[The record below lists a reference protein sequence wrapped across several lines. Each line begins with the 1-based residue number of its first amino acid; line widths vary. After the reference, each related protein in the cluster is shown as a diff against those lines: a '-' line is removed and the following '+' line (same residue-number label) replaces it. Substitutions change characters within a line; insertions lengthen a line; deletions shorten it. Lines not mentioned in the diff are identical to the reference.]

1 MSEEIKKLKQEIYK
15 RDIQIRE
22 LQKLATKDP
31 LTGLYNRRGFEEEA
45 ARIIKDIVYT
55 RENPEARRHFN
66 VDSISILFFDIDNFK
81 KLNDIYG
88 HKVGDQTLQ
97 RVAQII
103 IGKVRTVDFVGRW
116 GGEEMVAALVGTDE
130 TEAFKKAEQ
139 IRTAIKSR
147 VKAKDDSV
155 TVSIGAASFGDS
167 TTLGEIIKRADKA
180 MYVAK
185 HNRGKDNT
193 VKFSELE
200 K

>member
-15 RDIQIRE
+15 RDIKIRE

-31 LTGLYNRRGFEEEA
+31 LTGLYNRRGFEEEVL
-45 ARIIKDIVYT
+45 RIIKDIIYA
-55 RENPEARRHFN
+55 RGNPEVRRHFN

-81 KLNDIYG
+81 KLNDTYG

-103 IGKVRTVDFVGRW
+103 TDKVRTVDFVGRW

-130 TEAFKKAEQ
+130 DEAHKKAEQ
-139 IRTAIKSR
+139 VRAAVQSR
-147 VKAKDDSV
+147 VKAKDESV
-155 TVSIGAASFGDS
+155 TVSIGVASFENNI
-167 TTLGEIIKRADKA
+167 TLEEIIKRADRA

-185 HNRGKDNT
+185 HDRGKNTT
-193 VKFSELE
+193 VKFSELD
-200 K
+200 